1 MTNQDALALVRQ
13 LLKAPNDEE
22 LMKIVTLNLTRVDG
36 TFFNVVNQSVEQ
48 LRNENKASIADA
60 LERLGDKILRM
71 RTLI

>member
-13 LLKAPNDEE
+13 LLKAPNEEE